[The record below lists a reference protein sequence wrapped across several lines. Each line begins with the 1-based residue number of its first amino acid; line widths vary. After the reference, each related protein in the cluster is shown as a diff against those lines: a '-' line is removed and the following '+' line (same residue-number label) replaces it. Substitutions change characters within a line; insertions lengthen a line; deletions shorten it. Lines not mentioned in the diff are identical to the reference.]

1 MERHELKSKTCA
13 GLGLR
18 LGNMPCAAVLAV
30 ALCPIGAQA
39 FDLGVS
45 LGGIEAGVS
54 LGGDSLVG
62 VDASVGSSVS
72 STTNVGGS
80 GGVVDS
86 QTSVG
91 GVGASATV
99 GGADSLASVSLSTG
113 TTQPTAPGTEPQTGG
128 GTPVGAIPGQPFLD
142 INAIPVTQRRRPAS
156 RCSGAGNYD
165 VLNGVAVL
173 DANNTFLGVVVGAYV
188 TGTELTRVRV
198 SVDPGAAAGGGCVEY
213 TTAGGRATSQGIV
226 INTTQ
231 ASLQSALAR

>member
-39 FDLGVS
+39 SS
-45 LGGIEAGVS
+45 L
-54 LGGDSLVG
+54 L
-62 VDASVGSSVS
+62 
-72 STTNVGGS
+72 
-80 GGVVDS
+80 
-86 QTSVG
+86 G
-91 GVGASATV
+91 GVGSALTSKVDTVVDAV
-99 GGADSLASVSLSTG
+99 GGATETATGGAVTAEGTGGSSGSTAGASIGLGG
-113 TTQPTAPGTEPQTGG
+113 TSAEVNVLPSGSTAPGTPGSPSTGPVSG